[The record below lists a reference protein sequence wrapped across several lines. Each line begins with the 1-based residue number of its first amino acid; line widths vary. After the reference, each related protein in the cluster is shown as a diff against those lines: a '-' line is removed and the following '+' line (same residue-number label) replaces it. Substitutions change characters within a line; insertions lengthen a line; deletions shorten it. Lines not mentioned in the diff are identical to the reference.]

1 MWITTIVRTG
11 QYWWCTRRR
20 GRDGF
25 IRCGVRRLNDDIFF
39 LYCTLLSYHCIH
51 FRTAFWIRMMDDRWI
66 HTLNEFVNEI
76 RAGSGQSHEKILVDT
91 TSRRSTRT
99 TLILGFV
106 RDCEYHCHGSTSSRH
121 YRKDGDV
128 DVE

>member
-1 MWITTIVRTG
+1 
-11 QYWWCTRRR
+11 
-20 GRDGF
+20 
-25 IRCGVRRLNDDIFF
+25 
-39 LYCTLLSYHCIH
+39 
-51 FRTAFWIRMMDDRWI
+51 MMDDRWI

-99 TLILGFV
+99 RTTLILGFV
-106 RDCEYHCHGSTSSRH
+106 RDCAYHCHGSTSTSR
-121 YRKDGDV
+121 YCKDGDV